1 MIEEALLKSNYIGK
15 DGFTW
20 WIGQVAHTSVWA
32 EKSEISVEGTWGA
45 RCKVRIIGYHSFDGN
60 ILPDED
66 LPWAQILLDPSFGS
80 SQGGIGG
87 TIHLRGGETCFGFF
101 LDGDDGQQ
109 PVIFG
114 LLYRSEGTKNLQT
127 ESVIAKE
134 KSSRFK
140 PFTGHPGNLVKPS
153 QRDSRNSKNLG
164 DAETSPSP
172 QSIATNVAFNSDF
185 GFSSSF
191 TTNISATPQ
200 YGDKIAGI
208 KPGIPSAS
216 TLAVEKKSDI
226 TLTRPNG
233 CENNLIGQITQIIQD
248 FVAVTNGLDRYLNAF
263 IDPVLNEIVNVKNLI
278 KKTASQVLGIVKL
291 IINNLRGTIFKC
303 IAKLFTKLVGLI
315 VPIPQQVY
323 ILEAMK
329 KILDTIFCILEKLPA
344 SLLNFLEDI
353 FNDLVNPIN
362 APACAIEQLTA
373 GILSRLMN
381 DIENALSGIMSG
393 ISWLTGGLSS
403 ISNILNQ
410 ASSLASQI
418 LSFLECTGL
427 ACKTPSV
434 WAAKFGPNE
443 KDADDWQKMVSN
455 VNIFNGIS
463 DGLGSI
469 EAAIGETPLFGGING
484 RFNSSY
490 NNCNEKVSNPTSQ
503 NDIIPLPPGVRYP
516 NCIPPIVR
524 IVGDGIGANAVPV
537 VGSNGS
543 IFSVEVTSGG
553 LGYTVEPTV
562 MIVDNSGYGNGATAN
577 AIIENGKV
585 SSIYVSNYGFGYCP
599 GNYTGIGT
607 TGPGGTGPGIGTTG
621 PGGTIDDDDDDTKNR
636 TPNSFISLRL
646 ISSKNVITE
655 GDDFVV
661 SLITDNATDGT
672 KINYTISGVRREE
685 IDKDLTGSFVI
696 NNKTSTLSIK
706 TKDNLLYNRELFTLK
721 LNDYSNFVDVLI
733 KKKETVTRSSQ
744 YSLSSSRDF
753 VTAGEAFTIKLDTK
767 EIPDNTLVSYSIT
780 GIDGNLLSN
789 SSLKGSFKVIQQ
801 KSQIL
806 IQTNKDTITSNAIFT
821 LTLDNKKAYVSV
833 LIKAVSTPPIP
844 PGIRTDVTGCIEKI
858 IVISPGYGYTTG
870 DKITDGKNT
879 YTPIVSPNSG
889 AIIDVTPLNNP
900 ICGFEEPP
908 DLTIN
913 TNTGIGAAF
922 VPLMKY
928 YPTYI
933 SINKPY
939 DLIDQKR
946 ISTVGIKTVIDCV

>member
-216 TLAVEKKSDI
+216 TLAVEKKADI

-455 VNIFNGIS
+455 INIFNGIS

-621 PGGTIDDDDDDTKNR
+621 GGTIGDDDDDTKNR

-721 LNDYSNFVDVLI
+721 LNDYSKFVDVLI

-806 IQTNKDTITSNAIFT
+806 IQTNKDIITSNAIFN

>member
-278 KKTASQVLGIVKL
+278 KKTASQVLGIIKL

-303 IAKLFTKLVGLI
+303 ITKLFTKLVGLI

-607 TGPGGTGPGIGTTG
+607 TSPDGTGPGIGTTG
-621 PGGTIDDDDDDTKNR
+621 GGTGIGTTGGGAN

-721 LNDYSNFVDVLI
+721 LNDYSKFVDVLI

-806 IQTNKDTITSNAIFT
+806 IQTNKDVITSNAIFN

-833 LIKAVSTPPIP
+833 LIKAVSTPPIA

>member
-191 TTNISATPQ
+191 TTNVSATPQ

-607 TGPGGTGPGIGTTG
+607 TGPDGTGPGIGTTG
-621 PGGTIDDDDDDTKNR
+621 GGTTGDDDDDTKNR

>member
-329 KILDTIFCILEKLPA
+329 KILDIIFCILEKLPA

-585 SSIYVSNYGFGYCP
+585 SSIYVRNYGFGYCP

-607 TGPGGTGPGIGTTG
+607 TGPDGTGPGIGTTG
-621 PGGTIDDDDDDTKNR
+621 GGTGIGTTGGGAN

-946 ISTVGIKTVIDCV
+946 ISTVGIKTLIDCV

>member
-216 TLAVEKKSDI
+216 TLAVEKKADI

-443 KDADDWQKMVSN
+443 KDADDWKKMVSN
-455 VNIFNGIS
+455 INIFNGIS

-621 PGGTIDDDDDDTKNR
+621 GGTIGDDDDDTKNR

-721 LNDYSNFVDVLI
+721 LNDYSKFVDVLI

-806 IQTNKDTITSNAIFT
+806 IQTNKDIITSNAIFN

>member
-127 ESVIAKE
+127 ESVISKE

-191 TTNISATPQ
+191 TTNVSATPQ

-216 TLAVEKKSDI
+216 TLAVEKKADI

-248 FVAVTNGLDRYLNAF
+248 FIAVTNGLDRYLNAF

-303 IAKLFTKLVGLI
+303 ITKLFTKLVGLV

-329 KILDTIFCILEKLPA
+329 KILDTIFCVLEKLPA

-469 EAAIGETPLFGGING
+469 EAAIGETPLYGGING
-484 RFNSSY
+484 RFNSLY
-490 NNCNEKVSNPTSQ
+490 NNCNQKVSNPTSQ

-543 IFSVEVTSGG
+543 IFSVEVSNGG
-553 LGYTVEPTV
+553 FGYTVEPTV

-585 SSIYVSNYGFGYCP
+585 SSIYVTNYGFGYCP

-607 TGPGGTGPGIGTTG
+607 TGPDGTSPGIGTTG
-621 PGGTIDDDDDDTKNR
+621 GGTGIGTTGGGAN
-636 TPNSFISLRL
+636 TPKSFISLRL
-646 ISSKNVITE
+646 ISSKNVVTE

-685 IDKDLTGSFVI
+685 IDKDLTGSFII
-696 NNKTSTLSIK
+696 NNKTSTLPIK

-721 LNDYSNFVDVLI
+721 LNDYSKFVDVLI
-733 KKKETVTRSSQ
+733 KKKETITRSSQ

-753 VTAGEAFTIKLDTK
+753 VNAGEAFAIKLDTK

-789 SSLKGSFKVIQQ
+789 SPLKGSFKVIQQ

-806 IQTNKDTITSNAIFT
+806 IQTNKDIITSNAIFT

-833 LIKAVSTPPIP
+833 LIKAVSTPPIA

-889 AIIDVTPLNNP
+889 AIVDVTPLNNP

>member
-216 TLAVEKKSDI
+216 TLAVEKKADI

-443 KDADDWQKMVSN
+443 KDADDWKKMVSN
-455 VNIFNGIS
+455 INIFNGIS

-607 TGPGGTGPGIGTTG
+607 TGPDGTGPGIGTTG
-621 PGGTIDDDDDDTKNR
+621 GGTIGDDDDDTKNR

-721 LNDYSNFVDVLI
+721 LNDYSKFVDVLI

-806 IQTNKDTITSNAIFT
+806 IQTNKDIITSNAIFN

>member
-32 EKSEISVEGTWGA
+32 EKSEISVDGTWGA

-127 ESVIAKE
+127 EDVIAKE

-329 KILDTIFCILEKLPA
+329 KILDIIFCILEKLPA

-490 NNCNEKVSNPTSQ
+490 NNCNQKVSNPTSQ

-607 TGPGGTGPGIGTTG
+607 TGPDGTGPGIGTTG
-621 PGGTIDDDDDDTKNR
+621 GGTTGDDDDDTKNR

-806 IQTNKDTITSNAIFT
+806 IQTNKDVITSNAIFN

>member
-32 EKSEISVEGTWGA
+32 EKSEISVDGTWGA

-114 LLYRSEGTKNLQT
+114 LLYRSEGVKNLQT
-127 ESVIAKE
+127 EDVIAKE

-191 TTNISATPQ
+191 TTNVSATPQ

-303 IAKLFTKLVGLI
+303 ITKLFTKLVGLI

-329 KILDTIFCILEKLPA
+329 KILDIIFCILEKLPA

-585 SSIYVSNYGFGYCP
+585 SSIYVTNYGFGYCP

-607 TGPGGTGPGIGTTG
+607 TGPDGTGPGIGTTG
-621 PGGTIDDDDDDTKNR
+621 GGTIDDDDDDTKNG

-833 LIKAVSTPPIP
+833 LIKAVSTPPIA

>member
-127 ESVIAKE
+127 EDVIAKE

-164 DAETSPSP
+164 DAETSPLS
-172 QSIATNVAFNSDF
+172 QKDITNIAFNSDF

-191 TTNISATPQ
+191 TTNVSATPQ

-208 KPGIPSAS
+208 RPGIPASS
-216 TLAVEKKSDI
+216 TLAVEKKADI
-226 TLTRPNG
+226 TLVRPNG

-248 FVAVTNGLDRYLNAF
+248 FISVTNGLDRYLHAF

-303 IAKLFTKLVGLI
+303 ITKLFTKLVGLI

-329 KILDTIFCILEKLPA
+329 KILDIIFCILEKLPA

-469 EAAIGETPLFGGING
+469 EAAIGETPLYGGING
-484 RFNSSY
+484 RFNSLY
-490 NNCNEKVSNPTSQ
+490 NNCNQKVSNPTSQ

-543 IFSVEVTSGG
+543 IFSVEVSNGG
-553 LGYTVEPTV
+553 FGYTVEPTV

-585 SSIYVSNYGFGYCP
+585 SSIYVTNYGFGYCP

-607 TGPGGTGPGIGTTG
+607 TGPDGTSPGIGTTG
-621 PGGTIDDDDDDTKNR
+621 GGTGIGTTGGDAN
-636 TPNSFISLRL
+636 TPKSFISLRL
-646 ISSKNVITE
+646 ISSKNVVTE

-685 IDKDLTGSFVI
+685 IDKDLTGSFII
-696 NNKTSTLSIK
+696 NNKTSTLPIK

-721 LNDYSNFVDVLI
+721 LNDYSKFVDVLI
-733 KKKETVTRSSQ
+733 KKKETITRSSQ

-753 VTAGEAFTIKLDTK
+753 VTAGEAFIIKLDTK

-789 SSLKGSFKVIQQ
+789 SPLKGSFKVIQQ

-806 IQTNKDTITSNAIFT
+806 IQTNKDIITSNAIFT

-833 LIKAVSTPPIP
+833 LIKAVSTPPIT

>member
-191 TTNISATPQ
+191 TTNVSATPQ

-303 IAKLFTKLVGLI
+303 ITKLFTKLVGLI

-553 LGYTVEPTV
+553 LEYTVEPTV

-585 SSIYVSNYGFGYCP
+585 SSIYVTNYGFGYCP

-607 TGPGGTGPGIGTTG
+607 TGPDGTGPGIGTTG
-621 PGGTIDDDDDDTKNR
+621 GGTIGDDDDDTKNR

-721 LNDYSNFVDVLI
+721 LNDYSKFVDVLI

-806 IQTNKDTITSNAIFT
+806 IQTNKDIITSNAIFN

-833 LIKAVSTPPIP
+833 LIKAVSTPPIA

-889 AIIDVTPLNNP
+889 AIVDVTPLNNP

>member
-191 TTNISATPQ
+191 TTNVSATPQ

-216 TLAVEKKSDI
+216 TLAVEKKADI

-607 TGPGGTGPGIGTTG
+607 TGPDGTGPGIGTTG
-621 PGGTIDDDDDDTKNR
+621 GGTGIGTTGGGAN

-806 IQTNKDTITSNAIFT
+806 IQTNKDIITSNAIFN

-833 LIKAVSTPPIP
+833 LIKAVSTPPIA

>member
-32 EKSEISVEGTWGA
+32 EKSEISVDGTWGA

-127 ESVIAKE
+127 EDVIAKE

-490 NNCNEKVSNPTSQ
+490 NNCNQKVSNPTSQ

-607 TGPGGTGPGIGTTG
+607 TGPDGTGPGIGTTG
-621 PGGTIDDDDDDTKNR
+621 GGTIGDDDDTKNR

-806 IQTNKDTITSNAIFT
+806 IQTNKDIITSNAIFN